1 MNDTSLVIMA
11 KKPIVGSTKTRL
23 CPPLLPHQASAL
35 YEALLLD
42 TIALGTELKGVDLA
56 IAVTPYDSSDYFQT
70 VAPPEALLLPVEC
83 PDIGSC
89 LSQVLEKL
97 IGKGYK
103 KAFAI
108 NSDGPSLP
116 PDYLHQAVH
125 SLDDHDLVL
134 GPSEDGGYYLVGVKR
149 HQPDVFIGITW
160 STSRVLS
167 QTLSKA
173 SDLGLQ
179 VALLPEWYDI
189 DTWEDFV
196 RLEAELEHLPPDRLN
211 YTRRFVER
219 FSLKTRQP

>member
-1 MNDTSLVIMA
+1 MA
-11 KKPIVGSTKTRL
+11 KKPTVGFTKTRL
-23 CPPLLPHQASAL
+23 FPPLLPHQASAL

-56 IAVTPYDSSDYFQT
+56 ISVTPPNSIDYFQT
-70 VAPPEALLLPVEC
+70 VAPPDALLLPVEC

-97 IGKGYK
+97 IYKGYK

-116 PDYLHQAVH
+116 PDYLHQAIRF
-125 SLDDHDLVL
+125 LDDSDLVL
-134 GPSEDGGYYLVGVKR
+134 GPSEDGGYYLVGIKQ
-149 HQPDVFIGITW
+149 HQPDLFIGITW

-167 QTLSKA
+167 QTISKA
-173 SDLGLQ
+173 SNLGLQ
-179 VALLPEWYDI
+179 VALLPKWFDI

-196 RLEAELEHLPPDRLN
+196 RLEAELEHLPPDRLKH
-211 YTRRFVER
+211 TRRFVER
-219 FSLKTRQP
+219 FSLKSRQT